1 MDDTA
6 IIELF
11 WAKNQDAI
19 TETDRV
25 YGRRLQ
31 GIARRIVPVRE
42 DAQECVSDTYWKA
55 WETIPPTRPAH
66 LFAYLAKI
74 CRHTAL
80 GMLDWKNAA
89 KRKAEV
95 VSLTTEMEACIP
107 DSRRDAVLEQQE
119 LGRIL
124 SDFLRTLSPENRM
137 IFLRRY
143 WYVDTVADIAK
154 RYGLS
159 EGAVMTRLS
168 RTRSK
173 LAKHLAKEGIT
184 V

>member
-19 TETDRV
+19 AETDKA

-31 GIARRIVPVRE
+31 GIAQRIILVRE
-42 DAQECVSDTYWKA
+42 DAQECVNDTYYKA
-55 WETIPPTRPAH
+55 WETIPPTRPQH

-74 CRHTAL
+74 CRNAAL
-80 GMLDWKNAA
+80 GMLDWKNAV

-95 VSLTTEMEACIP
+95 VSLTTEMESCIP
-107 DSRRDAVLEQQE
+107 DSRRDAVLEEKE

-124 SDFLRTLSPENRM
+124 SSFLRTLSTENRM

-143 WYVDTVADIAK
+143 WYVDTVAEIAD
-154 RYGLS
+154 RYGLT

-173 LAKHLAKEGIT
+173 LANYLAKEGIP

>member
-11 WAKNQDAI
+11 FAKNQDAI

-31 GIARRIVPVRE
+31 GIAQRIVLVRE
-42 DAQECVSDTYWKA
+42 DAQECVSDTYYKA
-55 WETIPPTRPAH
+55 WETIPPTRPKY

-74 CRHTAL
+74 CRHAAL

-95 VSLTTEMEACIP
+95 VSLTAEMEACIP
-107 DSRRDAVLEQQE
+107 DSRRDTSLEEKE

-124 SDFLRTLSPENRM
+124 SAFLRTLSAENRM

-143 WYVDTVADIAK
+143 WYVDTVAEIAN

-168 RTRSK
+168 RTRDK
-173 LAKHLAKEGIT
+173 LAKYLAKEGIT
-184 V
+184 I

>member
-19 TETDRV
+19 AETDKA
-25 YGRRLQ
+25 YGRRLH
-31 GIARRIVPVRE
+31 GIAQRIVLVRE
-42 DAQECVSDTYWKA
+42 DAQECVSDTYYKA
-55 WETIPPTRPAH
+55 WETIPPTRPQH

-74 CRHTAL
+74 CRNAAL
-80 GMLDWKNAA
+80 GMLDWKNAV

-95 VSLTTEMEACIP
+95 VSLTTEMESCIP
-107 DSRRDAVLEQQE
+107 DSRRDAVLEEKE

-124 SDFLRTLSPENRM
+124 SSFLRTLSTENRM

-143 WYVDTVADIAK
+143 WYVDTVAEIAD
-154 RYGLS
+154 RYGLT

-173 LAKHLAKEGIT
+173 LANYLAKEGIP